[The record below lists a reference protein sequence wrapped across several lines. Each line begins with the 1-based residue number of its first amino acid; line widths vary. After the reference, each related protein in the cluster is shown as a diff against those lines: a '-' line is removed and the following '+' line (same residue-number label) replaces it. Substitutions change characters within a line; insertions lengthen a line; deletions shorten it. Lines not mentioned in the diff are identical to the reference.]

1 MTSQKN
7 SIFRQKLLSE
17 ILTILPTFINIS
29 ILVKEVTEGDMTTIE
44 LENVPDEPSVR
55 YFQQPATTATGIRQQ
70 IAENAEE
77 QLVLLN

>member
-17 ILTILPTFINIS
+17 ILTILPTFINIF

-44 LENVPDEPSVR
+44 LENVPDAPSVR
-55 YFQQPATTATGIRQQ
+55 YFKQPATTATGIRQQ
-70 IAENAEE
+70 ITENAEE